1 MATTAEIIADLDC
14 LDRLPPLPQV
24 VTRLLA
30 TLGRD
35 DVGLDTIDGIILE
48 DPLLAARVLRSANSV
63 AYAAKVPARTTRD
76 ALFRL
81 GLSEVRRMAL
91 ALGVVQA
98 MPPRGGRVS
107 YEDFWVHSLGV
118 ARISEEIAR
127 RAPSRPPGA
136 EPDGLFLAGLFHDI
150 GLLALINHYPG
161 ALDEIFELGRG
172 EGLRQFEAEIEV
184 LGTDHGELG
193 ARLAKHWQ
201 LPDYIVE
208 SLRGHH
214 RTERAWGPFRWHAA
228 VVGAADFLFSHEG
241 HGDLGETLPL
251 AMGEGIWEALGLEA
265 LGLQIDES
273 IELAREVA
281 DIVRKGRVVLAG
293 G

>member
-1 MATTAEIIADLDC
+1 MATTEIVAELDC

-35 DVGLDTIDGIILE
+35 DVSLDTIDGIILE
-48 DPLLAARVLRSANSV
+48 DPLLAARILRAANSV
-63 AYAAKVPARTTRD
+63 AYAARVPARTTRD

-81 GLSEVRRMAL
+81 GLTEVRRMAL
-91 ALGVVQA
+91 ALGVVNA
-98 MPPRGGRVS
+98 VPARAGRAS

-127 RAPSRPPGA
+127 RAHGRPPGA
-136 EPDGLFLAGLFHDI
+136 DPDGLFLAGLFHDV
-150 GLLALINHYPG
+150 GLLVMINNYPD
-161 ALDEIFELGRG
+161 ALDEILALGRY

-201 LPDYIVE
+201 LPDYLVE
-208 SLRGHH
+208 SIRGHH
-214 RTERAWGPFRWHAA
+214 RTERAWEPFRWHAA

-241 HGDLGETLPL
+241 HGDLGEALPL
-251 AMGEGIWEALGLEA
+251 KMYEGIWEALGLEA
-265 LGLQIDES
+265 LGLQLDES
-273 IELAREVA
+273 LELTREVA
-281 DIVRKGRVVLAG
+281 EVIRKGRLVLSP
-293 G
+293 